1 MRKYPFLIFAA
12 VIFIAAI
19 AGEAYHQLVFVV
31 IFLILQVFYSQ
42 ENRKKI

>member
-1 MRKYPFLIFAA
+1 MKKYPFLIFAA
-12 VIFIAAI
+12 IVFFAALI
-19 AGEAYHQLVFVV
+19 GEAYHQLVFVV